1 MRFAVAIH
9 AVCESHDPGPTTG
22 LIAVLATAAI
32 SNHER
37 VLFEI
42 VNRGAHRRAMRG
54 HHTRSVFGV
63 DREQYRSGTRCGD
76 HDVVAEYRGALGRPQ
91 HFGHATRITR
101 VARAA

>member
-9 AVCESHDPGPTTG
+9 AVCESHDPVQRRPDRGPR
-22 LIAVLATAAI
+22 TAAI

-54 HHTRSVFGV
+54 TTPIRVRV
-63 DREQYRSGTRCGD
+63 DREQYRSG
-76 HDVVAEYRGALGRPQ
+76 RGA
-91 HFGHATRITR
+91 ATTMS
-101 VARAA
+101 